1 MQSLSWDDFRLI
13 KAVADTR
20 SLGGAAE
27 LLGLNHSTVF
37 RRLNGLEQ
45 QMGTRLFER
54 SRTGY
59 GTTAAGE
66 EMVLLAAKMSE
77 QITDFERRVAGRD
90 IKPSGELRVTTTDSF
105 FSHLI
110 SPVCASFSNAFPD
123 IRVDMVTD
131 SRQLNLSRRDADVAV
146 RASQAPP
153 ETLVGRRIAVVAWA
167 GFAKRTVPGAKSK
180 RPAKEAGW
188 LALAEPLADIM
199 PARWTYQMVAPERI
213 IMRVNAVGAMIA
225 AISAGIGCGM
235 LPCFAGDTMP
245 GLVRVTEPL
254 VEQASSLWLLTHP
267 DLRHAARVRAF
278 LDFAGKELA
287 KKKKLIE
294 GGEPQPE

>member
-13 KAVADTR
+13 KAIADSR
-20 SLGGAAE
+20 SLGGAADA
-27 LLGLNHSTVF
+27 LGLNHSTVF

-54 SRTGY
+54 SRSGY

-66 EMVLLAAKMSE
+66 EMVALSSRMGE

-110 SPVCASFSNAFPD
+110 SPICVSFREIYTD
-123 IRVDMVTD
+123 IRIDMVTE
-131 SRQLNLSRRDADVAV
+131 SRQLNLSRRDADVAA
-146 RASQAPP
+146 RASVAPP
-153 ETLVGRRIAVVAWA
+153 ETLVGRRVATVAWA
-167 GFAKRTVPGAKSK
+167 GFAARSTGIT
-180 RPAKEAGW
+180 EAGKPRKTAPW
-188 LALAEPLADIM
+188 LAFSDPLSEIM
-199 PARWTYQMVAPERI
+199 PARWTTETIDAQRI
-213 IMRVNAVGAMIA
+213 VMRVNAVGAMIA
-225 AISAGIGCGM
+225 ALNAGIGCGM

-245 GLVRVTEPL
+245 SLVRVTEPL
-254 VEQASSLWLLTHP
+254 REHASSLWLLTHP

-278 LDFAGKELA
+278 LDFVGKELA
-287 KKKKLIE
+287 RKKRLIE
-294 GGEPQPE
+294 GFEPLP